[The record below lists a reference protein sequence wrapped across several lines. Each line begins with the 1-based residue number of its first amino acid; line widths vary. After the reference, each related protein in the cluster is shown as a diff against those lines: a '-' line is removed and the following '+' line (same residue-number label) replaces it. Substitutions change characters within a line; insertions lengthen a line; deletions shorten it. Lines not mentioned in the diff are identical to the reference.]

1 MASAL
6 LMPKVKVTL
15 DATLVVDTKSKND
28 LFLMAQNQFPSFQDT
43 GWNLPHAPM
52 LFAVGESLFFLSDSF
67 GKTKKCMERH

>member
-43 GWNLPHAPM
+43 G
-52 LFAVGESLFFLSDSF
+52 
-67 GKTKKCMERH
+67 